1 MTDATTQKPSADV
14 TQGVVKW
21 TVRGMF
27 AKAIVALILF
37 LSAGRW
43 DWGMGW
49 VYVGVFFAFDLAT
62 VLVVLPRHPA
72 LLAERAQLQEGT
84 KGWDKIVV
92 RLAAAYFPMASWV
105 VAGLNERG
113 GWKPDV
119 SLAVQIVALLVT
131 LVGYGIEVWAMGVNA
146 YFSTTV
152 RLQEERGHK
161 VVTDGPY
168 RIVRHPGYAGA
179 ILFTL
184 STTLLLGSVWALI
197 PALLSAVFYVVRTIL
212 EDRMLHEELEDYL
225 EYAAIVRHK
234 LLPGIW

>member
-1 MTDATTQKPSADV
+1 MHETTTQKLSKEV

-21 TVRGMF
+21 AVRGMF
-27 AKAIVALILF
+27 AKAVVALILF

-62 VLVVLPRHPA
+62 ALVVLPHHPA

-92 RLAAAYFPMASWV
+92 RLAAAYFPMASWI
-105 VAGLNERG
+105 VAGLNERW

-119 SLAVQIVALLVT
+119 APAVQIVALLVV
-131 LVGYGIEVWAMGVNA
+131 LIGYGITVWAMGVNA

-152 RLQEERGHK
+152 RLQSDRGHK
-161 VVTDGPY
+161 VITSGPY
-168 RIVRHPGYAGA
+168 HIVRHPGYVGA

-184 STTLLLGSVWALI
+184 SAPLLLGSVWAVI

-212 EDRMLHEELEDYL
+212 EDRMLHEELEGYP
-225 EYAAIVRHK
+225 EYAASVRHR

>member
-1 MTDATTQKPSADV
+1 MNETITPKSSKEV
-14 TQGVVKW
+14 TQGVVKCAD
-21 TVRGMF
+21 RGMF
-27 AKAIVALILF
+27 AKVVVALILF
-37 LSAGRW
+37 FSAGRW
-43 DWGMGW
+43 NWGMGW

-62 VLVVLPRHPA
+62 ALVVLPRNPA

-92 RLAAAYFPMASWV
+92 RLAAAYFPMTSWV
-105 VAGLNERG
+105 VAGLDERW

-131 LVGYGIEVWAMGVNA
+131 LLGYGITVWAMGVNA

-152 RLQEERGHK
+152 RLQSERGHK
-161 VVTDGPY
+161 VVTTGPY
-168 RIVRHPGYAGA
+168 HIVRHPGYVGA
-179 ILFTL
+179 MLFTL
-184 STTLLLGSVWALI
+184 SAPLLLGSIWAEI

-212 EDRMLHEELEDYL
+212 EDRMLHEELEGYP
-225 EYAAIVRHK
+225 EYAASVHHK

>member
-1 MTDATTQKPSADV
+1 MNETITPKSSKEV

-21 TVRGMF
+21 AVRGMF
-27 AKAIVALILF
+27 AKVVVALILF

-62 VLVVLPRHPA
+62 ALVVLPRNPA

-92 RLAAAYFPMASWV
+92 RLAAAYFPMASWI
-105 VAGLNERG
+105 VAGLNERW
-113 GWKPDV
+113 GWEPDV
-119 SLAVQIVALLVT
+119 SLVVQIVALLVT
-131 LVGYGIEVWAMGVNA
+131 LLGYGITVWAMGVNA

-152 RLQEERGHK
+152 RLQSERGHK
-161 VVTDGPY
+161 VVTTGPY
-168 RIVRHPGYAGA
+168 HIVRHPGYVGA
-179 ILFTL
+179 MLFTL
-184 STTLLLGSVWALI
+184 SAPLLLGSIWAEI

-212 EDRMLHEELEDYL
+212 EDRMLHEELEGYP
-225 EYAAIVRHK
+225 EYAASVHHK

>member
-1 MTDATTQKPSADV
+1 MNETITPKSSKEV

-21 TVRGMF
+21 AVRGMF
-27 AKAIVALILF
+27 AKVVVALILF

-62 VLVVLPRHPA
+62 ALVVLPRNPA

-84 KGWDKIVV
+84 KGWDKIIV
-92 RLAAAYFPMASWV
+92 RLAAVYFPMASWI
-105 VAGLNERG
+105 VAGLNERW

-119 SLAVQIVALLVT
+119 SPAVHIVALLMV
-131 LVGYGIEVWAMGVNA
+131 LGGYGITVWAMGVNA

-168 RIVRHPGYAGA
+168 RIVRHPGYVGA
-179 ILFTL
+179 TLFTL
-184 STTLLLGSVWALI
+184 SAPLLLGSVWALI
-197 PALLSAVFYVVRTIL
+197 PALLSAIFYVMRTIL
-212 EDRMLHEELEDYL
+212 EDRMLHDELEGYP
-225 EYAAIVRHK
+225 EYAAIVRYK
-234 LLPGIW
+234 LLPHIW